1 MKKITID
8 INCDVGEGIG
18 NEADILPLISSC
30 NIACGG
36 HTGDAESM
44 ARTVALAK
52 KHGVLVGAHPSYP
65 DCGNFGR
72 TTMVIEDD
80 LLKKDIQRQIS
91 DLTTILNREQVP
103 LNHIKAHGALYN
115 DLAKNPA
122 LADLFLSVI
131 EPYKPSA
138 VLYVP
143 PDSIIAL
150 KAKEQGFSIKF
161 EAFADRNYNDDLS
174 LVSRRFPSAVIREP
188 KAVLDHLVAM
198 VEKEKVITIN
208 GVERAL
214 QADTYCLHGD
224 TPNAFQILMYL
235 SKELPK
241 QQIYI
246 KK

>member
-1 MKKITID
+1 MKKLVID
-8 INCDVGEGIG
+8 INCDVGEGVG
-18 NEADILPLISSC
+18 NEEDILPLISSC

-36 HTGDAESM
+36 HTGDDESM

-52 KHGVLVGAHPSYP
+52 KYGVLIGAHPSYP
-65 DCGNFGR
+65 DRDNFGR

-80 LLKKDIQRQIS
+80 LLKKGIQRQIN
-91 DLTTILNREQVP
+91 DLTTILNREQVS
-103 LNHIKAHGALYN
+103 LHHIKAHGALYN

-131 EPYKPSA
+131 EPYKSFT

-143 PDSIIAL
+143 PDSIIAQ
-150 KAKEQGFSIKF
+150 KAKDQGFALKY

-174 LVSRRFPSAVIREP
+174 LVSRSLPSAVIRKPE
-188 KAVLDHLVAM
+188 AVLDHLATM
-198 VEKEKVITIN
+198 VKKEKVITIS
-208 GVERAL
+208 GVERDL
-214 QADTYCLHGD
+214 HADTYCIHGD

-235 SKELPK
+235 SQELPK